1 MSKKYGLIWATSPY
15 CFQTLERKL
24 RQQSE
29 KGWMIDK
36 VGTLF
41 ARYKSCEPK
50 KRSVQVIYDPDAVEY
65 DVERS
70 PYSQGLEE
78 YISEAGWVKA
88 CDYFKQ
94 KIYYNEDPDAVPIET
109 DDRLKLQSIKDS
121 MRPTNLF
128 GFVVI
133 FLFAIFFGVFGDAV
147 AGTFSSP
154 GYLTFKAGFLAMAL
168 LPTYFLV
175 SYVRYALWVHNSEV
189 SLEAGGGLAD
199 GNGALILDWIMVA
212 ASLVLLLVFIIG
224 SVQETGDTDEGMKM
238 VIDFVTFFFIL
249 SIGRNLAIFLRD
261 KLRGQGKKTGSWVVI
276 LFMFVIFLLLFTL
289 RSFLLG

>member
-1 MSKKYGLIWATSPY
+1 MSIKYSFNYFNSYA
-15 CFQTLERKL
+15 FRALERKL
-24 RQQSE
+24 LSESE
-29 KGWMIDK
+29 KGWIVDK
-36 VGTLF
+36 VGQF
-41 ARYKSCEPK
+41 FIKYRSCEPK
-50 KRSVQVIYDPDAVEY
+50 KRSVQVVFDPGASEY
-65 DVERS
+65 APGVATET
-70 PYSQGLEE
+70 QELEE
-78 YISEAGWVKA
+78 YISAAGWMKA

-154 GYLTFKAGFLAMAL
+154 GYLTIKAGFLAMAL

-199 GNGALILDWIMVA
+199 GNGALILDWIIVA
-212 ASLVLLLVFIIG
+212 TSLVLLLVFIIG

-238 VIDFVTFFFIL
+238 VINFVTFFFII

-261 KLRGQGKKTGSWVVI
+261 KLRVQDKKTGSWVVI
-276 LFMFVIFLLLFTL
+276 LFMFAIFLLLFTL
-289 RSFLLG
+289 RDFLLG